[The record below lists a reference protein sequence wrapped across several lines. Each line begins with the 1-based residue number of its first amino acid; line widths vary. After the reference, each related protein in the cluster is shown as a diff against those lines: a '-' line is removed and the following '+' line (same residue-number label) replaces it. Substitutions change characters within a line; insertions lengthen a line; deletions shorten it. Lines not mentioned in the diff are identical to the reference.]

1 MPQSG
6 RPVRAGPPTPVD
18 LFIVKRRTW
27 ALNGHVSRSVTMLI
41 VGCAVGLSVAIL
53 FAFTLIGLIGEV
65 VAVAAGF
72 VLIANLT
79 VRALHR

>member
-1 MPQSG
+1 MPMSG
-6 RPVRAGPPTPVD
+6 RGC
-18 LFIVKRRTW
+18 LLIVKRRTG
-27 ALNGHVSRSVTMLI
+27 ALNGDVSRSVTLLI

-65 VAVAAGF
+65 VAVACGV
-72 VLIANLT
+72 VLIAKLT

>member
-1 MPQSG
+1 
-6 RPVRAGPPTPVD
+6 
-18 LFIVKRRTW
+18 
-27 ALNGHVSRSVTMLI
+27 MLI